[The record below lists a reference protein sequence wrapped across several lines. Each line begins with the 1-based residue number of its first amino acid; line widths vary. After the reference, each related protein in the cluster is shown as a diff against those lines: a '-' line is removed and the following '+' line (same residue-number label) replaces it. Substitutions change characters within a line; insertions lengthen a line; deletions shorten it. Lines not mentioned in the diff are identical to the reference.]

1 MPSQQELPIIKQ
13 ENKLMSKSKEAKTQT
28 LTPVKSVSHINK
40 VKPRPDFVVL
50 GPGNGCRPAGTT

>member
-1 MPSQQELPIIKQ
+1 MFKSERPMIKQ
-13 ENKLMSKSKEAKTQT
+13 ESKTLAQSPERKEQI
-28 LTPVKSVSHINK
+28 LTSAQPVSHITK

>member
-1 MPSQQELPIIKQ
+1 MFKTELPMIKQ
-13 ENKLMSKSKEAKTQT
+13 EPKTLAQSPERKEQT
-28 LTPVKSVSHINK
+28 LTSAQPASHITK